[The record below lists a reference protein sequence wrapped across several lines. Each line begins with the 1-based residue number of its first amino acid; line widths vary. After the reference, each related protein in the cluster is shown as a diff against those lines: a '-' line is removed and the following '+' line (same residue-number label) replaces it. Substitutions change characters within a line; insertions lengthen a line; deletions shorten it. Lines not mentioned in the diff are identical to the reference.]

1 MTNNEL
7 IELIQEAFKDV
18 QLGNGIGLKQAQA
31 IDDYESEE
39 VVLSVRKEDEKI
51 NWQHI
56 DPEMLDKCYSSL
68 SFFDAEGMRFH
79 IPAYIIN
86 DIKGL
91 LQTADPSFHLWHG
104 LDKKESDVRKTIETN
119 DDVKWWNYTIER
131 FSVLNFAQ
139 RNAIREYLKFKMQN
153 DDFSKKQIERALKN
167 FWNE

>member
-1 MTNNEL
+1 MRNKEL
-7 IELIQEAFKDV
+7 IELIEEAFKDV

-39 VVLSVRKEDEKI
+39 VVLSARKEDEKL

-91 LQTADPSFHLWHG
+91 LQTADPTFHLWHG
-104 LDKKESDVRKTIETN
+104 LDIKESDVKETIKRK
-119 DDVKWWNYTIER
+119 DDAKWWNYAIER
-131 FSVLNFAQ
+131 FNILNATQ